1 MRKSIVFLYLYFTV
15 HIFPIRNPNFFLQNN
30 INNYNIY
37 ISKVSS
43 YNNSIQNYDY
53 KGGFFMLH
61 MDDKRMQDLLKKY
74 KLVPQNVANE
84 AQVRKNVSNNLK
96 YFMFKYRAENQ
107 VGMPQN
113 NMAELLG
120 ITPPQ
125 LTKILKGSQT
135 PTIFPCLES
144 IKRIFGYSIDEF
156 LYTDIR
162 KTEKLMYGV
171 GENLPVASYMKFLG
185 LYQLYYFDTSSFKGR
200 ERKTNREAIKSGI
213 MYVEKNAKT
222 DKYEV
227 LAIFNMNKER
237 ADEFYRNTLKE
248 GRENWDACR
257 ESIMSVSDLQHVY
270 YGELELSERH
280 IYVNLRFENTR
291 DRVQMIFHRPESS
304 SEQYIGGLGA
314 MVSVSKGRN
323 ASPCV
328 GYIAIANG
336 SPNVS
341 AEEMAAHLLMHYPN
355 IKAHGELNNIIDFM
369 IEFYTSD
376 YSRLSD
382 RHKKEIVEKEVDRV
396 INETIERNLFRKVVV
411 SPVDDDEFYHYLKRV
426 LGKN

>member
-1 MRKSIVFLYLYFTV
+1 
-15 HIFPIRNPNFFLQNN
+15 
-30 INNYNIY
+30 
-37 ISKVSS
+37 
-43 YNNSIQNYDY
+43 
-53 KGGFFMLH
+53 MLH